1 MTRHDFLAAVALA
14 LPTVPMLRRLLDS
27 TRKPKDGD
35 IVWVYL
41 PPDPRHGWP
50 GNWLPH
56 RIREDRLY
64 EVLPPGR
71 CSTGFLPASVL
82 DGGFGC
88 EWRWAKPE

>member
-1 MTRHDFLAAVALA
+1 MNRRDLFSMLAIAVPAI
-14 LPTVPMLRRLLDS
+14 PNLRRLLS
-27 TRKPKDGD
+27 KNKKPKDGD

-41 PPDPRHGWP
+41 PPDPRHRWP
-50 GNWLPH
+50 GNWLPY

-82 DGGFGC
+82 DGGFGV
-88 EWRWAKPE
+88 EWRWWPPS